1 MGSFNIWSLCMN
13 FSIAATI
20 YRLFAPRHKI
30 SCSWQLWGRLC
41 KELRLRGQ
49 NRTRES
55 GAFLLGNV
63 IDGRRRIVDYVLYDD
78 LDPNCLDTGIVHFDG
93 RYFSDLWSHCRTHN
107 VTVVADIH
115 VHPGGASQ
123 SGSDKANPMI
133 SMKGHVA
140 FILPNFAARP
150 CSRRNLGIYQYEGA
164 KQWTTITGELR
175 NAFFQ
180 IGL

>member
-1 MGSFNIWSLCMN
+1 MN

-20 YRLFAPRHKI
+20 YRLFVPRHKI
-30 SCSWQLWGRLC
+30 SCSWQLWRRLC
-41 KELRLRGQ
+41 KDLRTRGQ

-55 GAFLLGNV
+55 GAFLLGHV
-63 IDGRRRIVDYVLYDD
+63 VDDRRRIVDYILYDD
-78 LDPNCLDTGIVHFDG
+78 LDPNCLDTGIVRFDG
-93 RYFSDLWSHCRTHN
+93 RYFSDLWSHCRKHN

-115 VHPGGASQ
+115 VHPGSAGQ
-123 SGSDKANPMI
+123 SSSDKANPMI
-133 SMKGHVA
+133 SMKGHIA

-164 KQWTTITGELR
+164 KQWTTIPGGLG
-175 NAFFQ
+175 NAFFE